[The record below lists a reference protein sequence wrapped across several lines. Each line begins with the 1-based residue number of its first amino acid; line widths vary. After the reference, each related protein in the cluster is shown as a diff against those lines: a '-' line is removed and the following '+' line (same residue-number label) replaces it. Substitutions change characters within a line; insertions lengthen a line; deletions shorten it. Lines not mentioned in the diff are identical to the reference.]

1 MAASVIIKHLHDGS
15 LTVKDGTGTPVSLTV
30 PFSVGDFTLTG
41 VQEQQ
46 NAVIAYETR
55 GDLHVVRH
63 TTRTYP
69 TGSFSVMLADYS
81 DATNQTLRDFLLRQ
95 NAYSANIGT
104 LTPDEVYAVD
114 LVWTVE
120 GTDLGD
126 PADHVATMTDCV
138 CTLDFAEG
146 EPNTLSVSFTMYGTY
161 TQT

>member
-15 LTVKDGTGTPVSLTV
+15 LTVKDGTGTPVSLAV

-46 NAVIAYETR
+46 NAVVAYETR

-95 NAYSANIGT
+95 GSYSTNVGT

-146 EPNTLSVSFTMYGTY
+146 EPNTLSVSFTMYGSY